1 MRRLSFSTLSCPNW
15 SFEQI
20 IDAAVR
26 FGVQGI
32 DFRGIGS
39 EIDITRL
46 PIFANGAL
54 DATMRAV
61 RQHHLELPCF
71 NTSVTLVSPAPQRWQ
86 EMLDECRRYAQ
97 LAQRTGTRLIRIF
110 GGGVPKEMSRDEGR
124 LMAERHLRQVI
135 KICRSFEC
143 TPLVETHDD
152 WSTSGQVLELL
163 HEQDPRDVGVL
174 WDIEHSWR
182 RGESPIDTVTALRRF
197 LRHVHIKDS
206 RTVDGTRV
214 PTLLAEGDLPLR
226 ECIHALR
233 ETGYDGWI
241 CLEAE
246 KRWHT
251 QETPEPEV
259 TIPQFVRF
267 MRQS

>member
-1 MRRLSFSTLSCPNW
+1 MRRLSFSTLSCPAW

-20 IDAAVR
+20 VESATR

-32 DFRGIGS
+32 DFRGIGN
-39 EIDITRL
+39 EIDITKL
-46 PIFANGAL
+46 PLFANGNL
-54 DATMRAV
+54 DATMQAIRF
-61 RQHHLELPCF
+61 RGLKLPCF

-135 KICRSFEC
+135 KICRNFDC
-143 TPLVETHDD
+143 TPILETHDD
-152 WSTSGQVLELL
+152 WSTSAQVLELL

-174 WDIEHSWR
+174 WDIEHSFR
-182 RGESPIDTVTALRRF
+182 HGESPIDTVTALRRF
-197 LRHVHIKDS
+197 LRHVHFKDS
-206 RTVDGTRV
+206 RAGEAGKRI
-214 PTLLAEGDLPLR
+214 PTLLGEGELPLR
-226 ECIHALR
+226 ECVHALR
-233 ETGYDGWI
+233 ETGYDGWV

-246 KRWHT
+246 KRWHP

-259 TIPQFVRF
+259 TIPQFVVF
-267 MRQS
+267 MRT